1 MLAQWGVL
9 VVIFSQVVHLN
20 VADYPLFVLS
30 GMLTWSW
37 FATGV
42 SAGTNSLVSKR
53 HLVFQPRLQNLL
65 LPTVSVAVAF
75 LDVLIALPIVVLVVL
90 VTGRLHWTILF
101 LPVLVAVQ
109 FVLMSAVVS
118 LTAAATVYLRD
129 TRSIT
134 EVGLIVLFY
143 LTPVFYSL
151 SKLHSTA
158 KEILYFNPMTTMVDG
173 WRNILIDGRLP
184 NLTRFGLVTAA
195 SLALAAVAVPVF
207 HRLERGF
214 VDEL

>member
-9 VVIFSQVVHLN
+9 VIIFSQVVHLN

-90 VTGRLHWTILF
+90 ITGRLHWTILF
-101 LPVLVAVQ
+101 
-109 FVLMSAVVS
+109 S
-118 LTAAATVYLRD
+118 
-129 TRSIT
+129 
-134 EVGLIVLFY
+134 
-143 LTPVFYSL
+143 
-151 SKLHSTA
+151 
-158 KEILYFNPMTTMVDG
+158 
-173 WRNILIDGRLP
+173 
-184 NLTRFGLVTAA
+184 RF
-195 SLALAAVAVPVF
+195 
-207 HRLERGF
+207 
-214 VDEL
+214 

>member
-9 VVIFSQVVHLN
+9 VIIFSQVVHLN

-90 VTGRLHWTILF
+90 ITGRLHWTILF

-109 FVLMSAVVS
+109 FVLMCAVVS
-118 LTAAATVYLRD
+118 FTAAVTVYLRD
-129 TRSIT
+129 TRSLT
-134 EVGLIVLFY
+134 EVALIVLFY

-158 KEILYFNPMTTMVDG
+158 RQILYLNPMTTMVDG
-173 WRNILIDGRLP
+173 WRNVLIEGRLP
-184 NLTRFGLVTAA
+184 DLTRFGVVTAA
-195 SLALAAVAVPVF
+195 SVALAALAVPVF